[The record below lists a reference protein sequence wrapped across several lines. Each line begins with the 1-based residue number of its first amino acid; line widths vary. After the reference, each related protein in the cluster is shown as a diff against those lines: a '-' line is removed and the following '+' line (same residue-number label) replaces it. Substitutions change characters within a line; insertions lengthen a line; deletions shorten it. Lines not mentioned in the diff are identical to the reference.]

1 VEDNVIIR
9 TLTISVSNMYTSYE
23 TNFLKDF
30 EKIHNVIR
38 ADSKYIVT
46 LSNKFYIESK
56 IIFVY
61 YFNEYFFHFRI
72 CLISVKPFMK
82 CNKRLTSIR
91 YKNMFTDIHF
101 QVSSFG
107 YECHFDTKENGK
119 ILTAKLDGHLTKRW
133 LRGVTPKLSIFSFSW
148 GDTLRNERVLELTT
162 RFLRHEQIS
171 AKIKI
176 QKIKNLSW
184 LTSPELPEALES
196 PLRKPQC

>member
-1 VEDNVIIR
+1 MI
-9 TLTISVSNMYTSYE
+9 
-23 TNFLKDF
+23 
-30 EKIHNVIR
+30 
-38 ADSKYIVT
+38 
-46 LSNKFYIESK
+46 
-56 IIFVY
+56 
-61 YFNEYFFHFRI
+61 
-72 CLISVKPFMK
+72 
-82 CNKRLTSIR
+82 CNKSLTSIR
-91 YKNMFTDIHF
+91 YQNMFTDVHF

-184 LTSPELPEALES
+184 LTSPELPEAFGKSLKKTAVLTNEIYLTQKTKTFRNKFNKLS
-196 PLRKPQC
+196 DSNAEQVETGFFK